1 MDGQRRFAVIGTDA
15 RLAAAGRALARA
27 GFAVG
32 GPEQTALADYILLP
46 LPLDESRT
54 PLAELLRAAKPGALA
69 LGGKLSAQARQ
80 IAAEAGVELVDYFAR
95 EELILCN
102 AIPTAEGC
110 IGILLQQRTRTLWGA
125 EVLVL
130 GFGPVGQALA
140 VRLSAL
146 GAGVTVCARR
156 PEQRALA
163 ESLGLRA
170 APLTALAGLAPAFDT
185 VVNTIPAPVLGDGV
199 LARLRSGSLIVDLAS
214 KPGGTDF
221 AAAARRGHRA
231 IHALSLPAACAPETA
246 GEAVARTV
254 QTMLQERE
262 GRTR

>member
-15 RLAAAGRALARA
+15 RLAAAGPALARA

-110 IGILLQQRTRTLWGA
+110 IGILMAERTRTLWAG
-125 EVLVL
+125 
-130 GFGPVGQALA
+130 
-140 VRLSAL
+140 
-146 GAGVTVCARR
+146 GAGAWGTAGGTGRT
-156 PEQRALA
+156 
-163 ESLGLRA
+163 GDGGRA
-170 APLTALAGLAPAFDT
+170 AAGSAGTGGELWPAGRGSG
-185 VVNTIPAPVLGDGV
+185 PAGTG
-199 LARLRSGSLIVDLAS
+199 RSG
-214 KPGGTDF
+214 F
-221 AAAARRGHRA
+221 
-231 IHALSLPAACAPETA
+231 
-246 GEAVARTV
+246 
-254 QTMLQERE
+254 
-262 GRTR
+262 

>member
-95 EELILCN
+95 PELPVYT

-110 IGILLQQRTRTLWGA
+110 IGILLAAPTRTLWGTN
-125 EVLVL
+125 LLLL
-130 GFGPVGQALA
+130 GFGPVGQALGA
-140 VRLSAL
+140 RLAAL
-146 GAGVTVCARR
+146 GANVTVCARR
-156 PEQRALA
+156 AEQRALA
-163 ESLGLRA
+163 ESLGLRGAEFDRLA
-170 APLTALAGLAPAFDT
+170 ARALGCDT
-185 VVNTIPAPVLGDGV
+185 VVNTIPAPVLTAAV
-199 LARLRSGSLIVDLAS
+199 LAALPKGCLIVDLAS

-221 AAAARRGHRA
+221 AAARRLGHTA
-231 IHALSLPAACAPETA
+231 LHALSLPTVWAPETA
-246 GEAVARTV
+246 GEALARTV
-254 QTMLQERE
+254 QAILQERE
-262 GRTR
+262 GTI

>member
-54 PLAELLRAAKPGALA
+54 PLAELLRAARPGALA

-110 IGILLQQRTRTLWGA
+110 IGILMADALMGEITSAMAVAVGQSRAQKVLLPVNSNCGKIVVGVRDLTLSQIMDEA
-125 EVLVL
+125 VEVLRKL
-130 GFGPVGQALA
+130 CG
-140 VRLSAL
+140 LSA
-146 GAGVTVCARR
+146 
-156 PEQRALA
+156 Q
-163 ESLGLRA
+163 
-170 APLTALAGLAPAFDT
+170 PL
-185 VVNTIPAPVLGDGV
+185 
-199 LARLRSGSLIVDLAS
+199 
-214 KPGGTDF
+214 
-221 AAAARRGHRA
+221 
-231 IHALSLPAACAPETA
+231 
-246 GEAVARTV
+246 
-254 QTMLQERE
+254 
-262 GRTR
+262 